1 MRQRLQTV
9 VITTVLT
16 LLVWAWAEAESL
28 LTSPATARLTF
39 ASPPDSDLLI
49 TVDQPG
55 WEGTVRTVLSGP
67 TAGIAPVQQRLLGVV
82 QLQPGMV
89 GVPAAPGRHPVN
101 LRRALEALPEIARAG
116 VTIDSTEP
124 ETVTVVVDRLET
136 RTLDIQLQTPSL
148 ALRGVPVIS
157 PAQAAV
163 TLPSATWAR
172 LGPRALVWA
181 QLSGAD
187 IAQLTDDAPQT
198 LSAALS
204 LPGLPV
210 LPRLGQVSARISPES
225 AQVTLS
231 LRSRSVTVRL
241 ESVPVWVSVPHTEAG
256 RWRITV
262 LDPFVRSVEASGP
275 AEQVESLS
283 QRVEGPRALLELTS
297 DELER
302 RVESKAVTFQS
313 PVTGLTFRADQTVVR
328 LRIEPADNPR
338 PDPAQLRAPA
348 GPLDGPAEALN
359 QPAAG

>member
-9 VITTVLT
+9 AITTVLT

-28 LTSPATARLTF
+28 LTSPATARLAF
-39 ASPPDSDLLI
+39 AAQPDSDLLI

-55 WEGTVRTVLSGP
+55 WQGDVRAVLSGP

-89 GVPAAPGRHPVN
+89 GVPATPGRHPVN

-116 VTIDSTEP
+116 VTIDRTDP

-136 RTLDIQLQTPSL
+136 RTLDIQLENPGL
-148 ALRGVPVIS
+148 DLRGPPIIS

-163 TLPSATWAR
+163 TLPNATWAR
-172 LGPRALVWA
+172 LPAGPFVSA
-181 QLSGAD
+181 QLDRAD
-187 IAQLTDDAPQT
+187 VSQLTDDAPQT
-198 LSAALS
+198 LRAALS
-204 LPGLPV
+204 LPGLPF
-210 LPRLGQVSARISPES
+210 LPRVGQVPARITPES

-231 LRSRSVTVRL
+231 LRSRNQSVVL

-275 AEQVESLS
+275 AEQVRALG
-283 QRVEGPRALLELTS
+283 QRAEGPRALLELTS

-302 RVESKAVTFQS
+302 RIESKAVTFQS
-313 PVTGLTFRADQTVVR
+313 PVAGLSFRAAQTVVR
-328 LRIEPADNPR
+328 LRVEPADLPR
-338 PDPAQLRAPA
+338 PDPAQPLPP
-348 GPLDGPAEALN
+348 GPEDGPAEAIS
-359 QPAAG
+359 QPPNP